1 MTIYGPH
8 KASLKA
14 VMDGFARGI
23 RAYSEAE
30 KEKTR
35 EYVFSILAYEGKGFG
50 VSPLARGA
58 CGL

>member
-23 RAYSEAE
+23 RAYSE
-30 KEKTR
+30 KTGPDR
-35 EYVFSILAYEGKGFG
+35 KSV
-50 VSPLARGA
+50 V
-58 CGL
+58 